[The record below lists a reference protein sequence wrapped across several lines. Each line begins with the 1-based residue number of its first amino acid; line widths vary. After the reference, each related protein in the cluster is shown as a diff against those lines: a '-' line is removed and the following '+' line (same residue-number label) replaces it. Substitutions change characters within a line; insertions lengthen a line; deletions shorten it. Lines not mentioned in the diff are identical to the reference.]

1 MIKPIIQAFLVNAMA
16 LWVAD
21 YFLTGFNIDNNV
33 KVFSI
38 AAGVLIV
45 VNFAVRPLLELISF
59 PINLITLGLF
69 SWIINVALIYIVV
82 LLVDGI
88 KLSSGVLLLD
98 KFGPLSITLP
108 NIQLGEFLT
117 LIVATFIIGLVNWVL
132 RKLIF

>member
-88 KLSSGVLLLD
+88 KLSTGVLLLD

>member
-1 MIKPIIQAFLVNAMA
+1 MA

-21 YFLTGFNIDNNV
+21 YFLSGFNLDNTI

-38 AAGVLIV
+38 AAAVLIL
-45 VNFAVRPLLELISF
+45 VNFAVKPLLQLISF

-69 SWIINVALIYIVV
+69 SWLVNVALIYIVV

-108 NIQLGEFLT
+108 NIQLGEFVT
-117 LIVATFIIGLVNWVL
+117 LIVATFIIGLVNWLL